1 MGVDIPALVLLTEA
15 KGMPLEQLIQM
26 IEAAILTSY
35 SETPEANRYARV
47 QLDRETGD
55 IAIYVPTF
63 NELGERVSEDV
74 LEVEGFDRM
83 ATSTARQT
91 IKMQMRA
98 TNDAEIVGEFTASV
112 GDVISGIIQQGRD
125 PKMIHVNLGRI
136 EGKIPPQ
143 DQVPGEVYTHGERIK
158 CFVVEVK
165 QGLKGP
171 EIMLS
176 RSHPGLVKQLF
187 ALEVPEVKDG
197 IVEIMGVSREAG
209 HRTKIAVKSHRA
221 GVSPKGSLI
230 GPLGA
235 RSRAVMDELNGEKID
250 IVDYDEDPAQTLNR
264 IRSLSQQEIVAV
276 LLGLDLIGKDLPEDR
291 EDLKGDIEDLR
302 TKLGSEIARI
312 VDASP
317 AQDSQINSLI
327 SQAFARKR
335 RLAITY
341 YSPTDDQV
349 SIREITP
356 LQLTTSENRDFLIA
370 FCESAGGQRTFRVD
384 RIQSA
389 TLLESP
395 ASEIPTSS
403 ANDIRTVA
411 TVKISENIRRCRESL
426 GAFVS
431 GDGPTVQVSTYSYGW
446 LSRTV
451 MSAAGA
457 MEVTS
462 SAKIREGIAILA
474 GKALD
479 LYR

>member
-1 MGVDIPALVLLTEA
+1 MGVDIPALVQLTEA

-26 IEAAILTSY
+26 IEAAVLTAY
-35 SETPEANRYARV
+35 TETPEPNRYARV

-55 IAIYVPTF
+55 IQIFVPTF

-91 IKMQMRA
+91 IKQQMRA

-143 DQVPGEVYTHGERIK
+143 EQVPGEVYTHGERIK

-209 HRTKIAVKSHRA
+209 HRTKIAVRSHRA

-250 IVDYDEDPAQTLNR
+250 IVDYDEDPAKFVAHALAPAKVSSVTIVDELS
-264 IRSLSQQEIVAV
+264 RSAKVVVPDYQLSLA
-276 LLGLDLIGKDLPEDR
+276 IGKD
-291 EDLKGDIEDLR
+291 GQN
-302 TKLGSEIARI
+302 A
-312 VDASP
+312 
-317 AQDSQINSLI
+317 
-327 SQAFARKR
+327 
-335 RLAITY
+335 RLAA
-341 YSPTDDQV
+341 
-349 SIREITP
+349 R
-356 LQLTTSENRDFLIA
+356 LT
-370 FCESAGGQRTFRVD
+370 GW
-384 RIQSA
+384 RIDIHPD
-389 TLLESP
+389 TP
-395 ASEIPTSS
+395 AST
-403 ANDIRTVA
+403 A
-411 TVKISENIRRCRESL
+411 
-426 GAFVS
+426 
-431 GDGPTVQVSTYSYGW
+431 
-446 LSRTV
+446 
-451 MSAAGA
+451 
-457 MEVTS
+457 
-462 SAKIREGIAILA
+462 
-474 GKALD
+474 
-479 LYR
+479 

>member
-1 MGVDIPALVLLTEA
+1 MGVDIPALVQLTEA

-26 IEAAILTSY
+26 IEAAVLTVY
-35 SETPEANRYARV
+35 TETPEPNRYARV

-55 IAIYVPTF
+55 IQIIVPTF
-63 NELGERVSEDV
+63 NELGERISEDV

-91 IKMQMRA
+91 IKQQMRA

-143 DQVPGEVYTHGERIK
+143 EQVPGEVYTHGERIK

-209 HRTKIAVKSHRA
+209 HRTKIAVRSHRA

-250 IVDYDEDPAQTLNR
+250 IVDYDEDPAKFVAHALAPAKVSSVTIADELS
-264 IRSLSQQEIVAV
+264 RSAKVVVPDYQLSLA
-276 LLGLDLIGKDLPEDR
+276 IGKD
-291 EDLKGDIEDLR
+291 GQN
-302 TKLGSEIARI
+302 A
-312 VDASP
+312 
-317 AQDSQINSLI
+317 
-327 SQAFARKR
+327 
-335 RLAITY
+335 RLAARLTGWRIDIHPDTPA
-341 YSPTDDQV
+341 PT
-349 SIREITP
+349 
-356 LQLTTSENRDFLIA
+356 A
-370 FCESAGGQRTFRVD
+370 
-384 RIQSA
+384 
-389 TLLESP
+389 
-395 ASEIPTSS
+395 
-403 ANDIRTVA
+403 
-411 TVKISENIRRCRESL
+411 
-426 GAFVS
+426 
-431 GDGPTVQVSTYSYGW
+431 
-446 LSRTV
+446 
-451 MSAAGA
+451 
-457 MEVTS
+457 
-462 SAKIREGIAILA
+462 
-474 GKALD
+474 
-479 LYR
+479 

>member
-1 MGVDIPALVLLTEA
+1 MGVDISALVQLTEA

-26 IEAAILTSY
+26 IEAAVLTAY
-35 SETPEANRYARV
+35 TETPEPNRYARV

-55 IAIYVPTF
+55 IQIFVPTF

-91 IKMQMRA
+91 IKQQMRA
-98 TNDAEIVGEFTASV
+98 TNDAEIVGEFTTSV

-143 DQVPGEVYTHGERIK
+143 EQVPGEVYTHGERIK

-187 ALEVPEVKDG
+187 ALEVPEIKDG

-209 HRTKIAVKSHRA
+209 HRTKIAVRSLRA

-250 IVDYDEDPAQTLNR
+250 IVDYDEDPAKYVAHALAPAKVTSVIVVDELS
-264 IRSLSQQEIVAV
+264 RSAKVVVPDYQLSLA
-276 LLGLDLIGKDLPEDR
+276 IGKD
-291 EDLKGDIEDLR
+291 GQN
-302 TKLGSEIARI
+302 A
-312 VDASP
+312 
-317 AQDSQINSLI
+317 
-327 SQAFARKR
+327 
-335 RLAITY
+335 RLAARLTGWRIDIHPDT
-341 YSPTDDQV
+341 PT
-349 SIREITP
+349 
-356 LQLTTSENRDFLIA
+356 
-370 FCESAGGQRTFRVD
+370 
-384 RIQSA
+384 
-389 TLLESP
+389 
-395 ASEIPTSS
+395 PT
-403 ANDIRTVA
+403 A
-411 TVKISENIRRCRESL
+411 
-426 GAFVS
+426 
-431 GDGPTVQVSTYSYGW
+431 
-446 LSRTV
+446 
-451 MSAAGA
+451 
-457 MEVTS
+457 
-462 SAKIREGIAILA
+462 
-474 GKALD
+474 
-479 LYR
+479 

>member
-1 MGVDIPALVLLTEA
+1 MGVDIPALVFLTDA

-26 IEAAILTSY
+26 IEAEILTAY
-35 SETPEANRYARV
+35 TETPEPNRYARV
-47 QLDRETGD
+47 QLDRQTGD
-55 IAIYVPTF
+55 IAIYVPAF

-74 LEVEGFDRM
+74 LEVEGFDRI
-83 ATSTARQT
+83 ATSTARKT

-143 DQVPGEVYTHGERIK
+143 EQVPGEVYTHGERIK

-209 HRTKIAVKSHRA
+209 HRTKIAVRSHRA

-250 IVDYDEDPAQTLNR
+250 IVDYDEDPAKYVAHALAPAKVSSVTIVDELS
-264 IRSLSQQEIVAV
+264 RSAKVIVPDYQLSLA
-276 LLGLDLIGKDLPEDR
+276 IGKD
-291 EDLKGDIEDLR
+291 GQN
-302 TKLGSEIARI
+302 A
-312 VDASP
+312 
-317 AQDSQINSLI
+317 
-327 SQAFARKR
+327 
-335 RLAITY
+335 RLAARLTGWRIDIH
-341 YSPTDDQV
+341 PD
-349 SIREITP
+349 TP
-356 LQLTTSENRDFLIA
+356 L
-370 FCESAGGQRTFRVD
+370 
-384 RIQSA
+384 
-389 TLLESP
+389 
-395 ASEIPTSS
+395 PT
-403 ANDIRTVA
+403 A
-411 TVKISENIRRCRESL
+411 
-426 GAFVS
+426 
-431 GDGPTVQVSTYSYGW
+431 
-446 LSRTV
+446 
-451 MSAAGA
+451 
-457 MEVTS
+457 
-462 SAKIREGIAILA
+462 
-474 GKALD
+474 
-479 LYR
+479 

>member
-1 MGVDIPALVLLTEA
+1 MGVDISALVQLTEA

-26 IEAAILTSY
+26 IEAAVLTAY
-35 SETPEANRYARV
+35 TETPEPNRYARV

-55 IAIYVPTF
+55 IQIFVPTF

-91 IKMQMRA
+91 IKQQMRA
-98 TNDAEIVGEFTASV
+98 TNDAEIVGEFTTSV

-143 DQVPGEVYTHGERIK
+143 EQVPGEVYTHGERIK

-187 ALEVPEVKDG
+187 ALEVPEIKDG

-209 HRTKIAVKSHRA
+209 HRTKIAVRSLRA

-250 IVDYDEDPAQTLNR
+250 IVDFDEDPAKYVANALAPAKVSSVTIVDELS
-264 IRSLSQQEIVAV
+264 RSAKVVVPDYQLSLA
-276 LLGLDLIGKDLPEDR
+276 IGKD
-291 EDLKGDIEDLR
+291 GQN
-302 TKLGSEIARI
+302 A
-312 VDASP
+312 
-317 AQDSQINSLI
+317 
-327 SQAFARKR
+327 
-335 RLAITY
+335 RLAARLTGWRIDIHPDTPA
-341 YSPTDDQV
+341 PT
-349 SIREITP
+349 
-356 LQLTTSENRDFLIA
+356 A
-370 FCESAGGQRTFRVD
+370 
-384 RIQSA
+384 
-389 TLLESP
+389 
-395 ASEIPTSS
+395 
-403 ANDIRTVA
+403 
-411 TVKISENIRRCRESL
+411 
-426 GAFVS
+426 
-431 GDGPTVQVSTYSYGW
+431 
-446 LSRTV
+446 
-451 MSAAGA
+451 
-457 MEVTS
+457 
-462 SAKIREGIAILA
+462 
-474 GKALD
+474 
-479 LYR
+479 

>member
-1 MGVDIPALVLLTEA
+1 MGVDIPALVQLTEA

-26 IEAAILTSY
+26 IEAAVLTVY
-35 SETPEANRYARV
+35 TETPEPNRYARV

-55 IAIYVPTF
+55 IQIFVPTF
-63 NELGERVSEDV
+63 NELGERISEDV

-91 IKMQMRA
+91 IKQQMRA

-143 DQVPGEVYTHGERIK
+143 EQVPGEVYTHGERIK

-209 HRTKIAVKSHRA
+209 HRTKIAVRSHRA

-250 IVDYDEDPAQTLNR
+250 IVDYDEDPAKFVAHALAPAKVSSVTIVDELS
-264 IRSLSQQEIVAV
+264 RSAKVVVPDYQLSLA
-276 LLGLDLIGKDLPEDR
+276 IGKD
-291 EDLKGDIEDLR
+291 GQN
-302 TKLGSEIARI
+302 A
-312 VDASP
+312 
-317 AQDSQINSLI
+317 
-327 SQAFARKR
+327 
-335 RLAITY
+335 RLAARLTGWRIDIHPDTPA
-341 YSPTDDQV
+341 PT
-349 SIREITP
+349 
-356 LQLTTSENRDFLIA
+356 A
-370 FCESAGGQRTFRVD
+370 
-384 RIQSA
+384 
-389 TLLESP
+389 
-395 ASEIPTSS
+395 
-403 ANDIRTVA
+403 
-411 TVKISENIRRCRESL
+411 
-426 GAFVS
+426 
-431 GDGPTVQVSTYSYGW
+431 
-446 LSRTV
+446 
-451 MSAAGA
+451 
-457 MEVTS
+457 
-462 SAKIREGIAILA
+462 
-474 GKALD
+474 
-479 LYR
+479 